1 MKNLHIPYSYN
12 TWSIKKMKTEIEKVM
27 IKNYKS
33 KDIKKVLNRNLTSM
47 YIEWWLHNILFY
59 LTKPFTEVPYLQK
72 VNLRCRDVDL
82 EEWVKKK

>member
-12 TWSIKKMKTEIEKVM
+12 IWSINKMKTEIEKTLE
-27 IKNYKS
+27 KNYKS
-33 KDIKKVLNRNLTSM
+33 KDTKTVLNRSM
-47 YIEWWLHNILFY
+47 PTMYVEWWLHNILYY

-72 VNLRCRDVDL
+72 INLRCRDVDL